1 MSVRDI
7 HGFVR
12 LSLQKRPVTIP
23 MRGFLWGA
31 DVGCFRIWD
40 LIDMRILS
48 RSSCVITMECLLTYF
63 HNRQTGGCLKHPVPS
78 NRLETTTTP

>member
-1 MSVRDI
+1 VSVRDI

-31 DVGCFRIWD
+31 DVGCFQIWD
-40 LIDMRILS
+40 LIDMQILS
-48 RSSCVITMECLLTYF
+48 KIVLRYHDGVSLDLL
-63 HNRQTGGCLKHPVPS
+63 P
-78 NRLETTTTP
+78 